1 MEEEKIIYDGQEVI
15 KGFKVEEGVRAS
27 SNRYPQRF
35 SESTGRWNRQCIRH
49 LCYMASQFR

>member
-35 SESTGRWNRQCIRH
+35 SEYTGRWNRQCIRH